1 MLEPYVIDVFIEDKG
16 ICNPLRLR
24 VSRPNK
30 TDGEADYYCLVDA
43 PALFKGDK
51 KIFGASE
58 EQARELA
65 LQFVKQLLDDRKLI
79 DKNGQYVQ
87 L

>member
-1 MLEPYVIDVFIEDKG
+1 MLEPYLIDVFLEDEG
-16 ICNPLRLR
+16 TRSPFQLR

-30 TDGEADYYCLVDA
+30 TDGETDYYCLVNA

-65 LQFVKQLLDDRKLI
+65 LQFVKQLLGDRKLI
-79 DKNGQYVQ
+79 DNNGRYVQ
-87 L
+87 P